1 MLISL
6 KMKENICIYTFL
18 LAMTA
23 NNGIS
28 SLGCSCKV
36 FFFYYFFSISI
47 IFMTTDNSLQLATCK
62 NYVAFPSCSYER
74 AWCSL

>member
-1 MLISL
+1 
-6 KMKENICIYTFL
+6 
-18 LAMTA
+18 MTA

-28 SLGCSCKV
+28 SLGCYCKV
-36 FFFYYFFSISI
+36 IVFIIFSISI

-62 NYVAFPSCSYER
+62 NYVAFPSFSYER